1 MKPLR
6 VEVEP
11 LSEERWTKVERSLF
25 ARLPLVLD
33 EGAPPSFRQ
42 RSPMWLAAVAVAS
55 ALALVLVLEPWSSDE
70 VALDQPSRVTTGE
83 TASHLALPGLT
94 LDVEPESA
102 VVVGADTQRGM
113 LLVLDRGTIV
123 CRVAKR
129 ANADP
134 VIVQAGAARVRV
146 VGTRF
151 AVTRL
156 GESARVEVFEGV
168 VEVTFGGESTR
179 VTAGQV
185 WPDRAVALAPK
196 PEDPS
201 TLDTVLDVEPPE
213 SDRVPHEP
221 TARRRSALVPRGSTE
236 ERAEA
241 PETTPPEQNE
251 PPPVA
256 PSSQSVFERATAL
269 EQSDPARASQLY
281 ASLQSGNDSWA
292 QNALYARGRLEASRG
307 NRDLGRRLLQRYLER
322 FPRGSN
328 AEDARAVL
336 GRLR

>member
-11 LSEERWTKVERSLF
+11 LSDERWTKVERSLF

-42 RSPMWLAAVAVAS
+42 RSPMWLAAVAVVS
-55 ALALVLVLEPWSSDE
+55 MMALVLVLEPWSSDE
-70 VALDQPSRVTTGE
+70 IALDQPSRVTTGA
-83 TASHLALPGLT
+83 TASHLALPGLA

-129 ANADP
+129 ASADP

-185 WPDRAVALAPK
+185 WPQRDVALAPK

-201 TLDTVLDVEPPE
+201 TLDSALEVEPPE
-213 SDRVPHEP
+213 SVRVPHEP
-221 TARRRSALVPRGSTE
+221 TARRRSAPVPRGSVE

-241 PETTPPEQNE
+241 VPSGQNE